1 MPPLIVCV
9 CLVASCVEKKKKR
22 KAKATRR
29 LVLVPLHVQGEV
41 IRAGEGARADGA
53 LEGLGAR
60 VLPVVP
66 GQLVRAGESPVAA
79 LPRAPVRL
87 LTCGW
92 VDRWGGRGRE
102 REKSLDE

>member
-1 MPPLIVCV
+1 MCR
-9 CLVASCVEKKKKR
+9 KKKKR

-87 LTCGW
+87 LTCG
-92 VDRWGGRGRE
+92 
-102 REKSLDE
+102 